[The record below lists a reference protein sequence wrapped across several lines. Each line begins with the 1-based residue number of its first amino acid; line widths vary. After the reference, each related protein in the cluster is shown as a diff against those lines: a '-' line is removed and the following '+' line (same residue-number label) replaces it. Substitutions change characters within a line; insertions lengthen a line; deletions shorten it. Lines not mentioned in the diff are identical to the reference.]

1 MKAMKKSLIMR
12 GMILFHYLV
21 MLLIFV
27 ACWMLFY
34 RQHAMEGA
42 FSTNSIAVCAMYAAL
57 LMLLSRVYGVYKV
70 GLTHVSDLFYGQ
82 TLANLLSLFITYIL
96 VCVLARRL
104 INPMAGMGAASVQ
117 ALFCAAWTITANR
130 LYFTLHKP
138 KRTVVIYR
146 NDNDLRKLEE
156 IRFLRTA
163 GR

>member
-1 MKAMKKSLIMR
+1 
-12 GMILFHYLV
+12 
-21 MLLIFV
+21 
-27 ACWMLFY
+27 
-34 RQHAMEGA
+34 
-42 FSTNSIAVCAMYAAL
+42 
-57 LMLLSRVYGVYKV
+57 
-70 GLTHVSDLFYGQ
+70 
-82 TLANLLSLFITYIL
+82 
-96 VCVLARRL
+96 
-104 INPMAGMGAASVQ
+104 MAGMGAASVQ

>member
-1 MKAMKKSLIMR
+1 
-12 GMILFHYLV
+12 
-21 MLLIFV
+21 
-27 ACWMLFY
+27 
-34 RQHAMEGA
+34 
-42 FSTNSIAVCAMYAAL
+42 
-57 LMLLSRVYGVYKV
+57 MLLSRVYGVYKV

-130 LYFTLHKP
+130 LYVTLHKP

-156 IRFLRTA
+156 IRFFEDRWKVERRVQWVE
-163 GR
+163 GKCP